1 MDSRDLFGSLST
13 PSFKNPTDPDREI
26 EMSKEDESLADDSIR
41 KLDESSLDT
50 KDLFDVF
57 DDWQTKRTLTS
68 KRVFVST
75 SVLVSSASW
84 VGIDYTKLAF
94 FGMKVADGAPIK
106 FLLFIIS
113 VIVLSGAFYELSR
126 RVDLSVRRAKIA
138 HVDRDLKE
146 LIEPC
151 NKIKE
156 IMKRNNIGSIVDLY
170 FDFRSAIS
178 NGSKHNA
185 IDVFRAIEFYQE
197 HLSRAGVGLRVV
209 TMGEQAIIYLV
220 AAYAVVALINSS
232 AQLIA

>member
-1 MDSRDLFGSLST
+1 MDSHSLFGSLST
-13 PSFKNPTDPDREI
+13 PSFKSPTESDREI

-68 KRVFVST
+68 KRILVST

-84 VGIDYTKLAF
+84 VGIDYTKLTF

-106 FLLFIIS
+106 FLLFIIA
-113 VIVLSGAFYELSR
+113 VILLSCAFYELSR
-126 RVDLSVRRAKIA
+126 RVDLSVRKAKIA

-146 LIEPC
+146 LIEPF
-151 NKIKE
+151 NEIKGVME
-156 IMKRNNIGSIVDLY
+156 RNGINSVANLY

-185 IDVFRAIEFYQE
+185 IDVFRAIEFYRE
-197 HLSRAGVGLRVV
+197 HLSRADMGLRVV

-220 AAYAVVALINSS
+220 AAYAVVALINSITQS
-232 AQLIA
+232 IA